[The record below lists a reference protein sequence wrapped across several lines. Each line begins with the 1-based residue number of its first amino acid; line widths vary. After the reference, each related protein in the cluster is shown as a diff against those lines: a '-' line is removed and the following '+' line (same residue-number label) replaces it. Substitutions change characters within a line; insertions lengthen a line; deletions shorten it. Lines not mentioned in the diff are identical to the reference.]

1 MHEFTLPIGPQH
13 PALAEPIHF
22 RLKVDGESVVDAEM
36 HLGYN
41 HRGIEKALE
50 GRQWFKGV
58 FLSGRICGICS
69 QSHTACYSQGIERL
83 AGVQIPDRGRYARTI
98 FAELERLHSH
108 MLLMAVAGHTIGFDT
123 AFHYIMR
130 DREYVLQ
137 IMELLSGK
145 RVQHDFNTIGG
156 VRGDISEDQFPKVQA
171 NLDKIDERAR
181 HYMKVF
187 TKDRGIRKR
196 LKGVGRLSAK
206 DAEEFGVLGPIA
218 RASGLKSDIRTSGYS
233 AYGEIAF
240 KPVVGSEGDCLERM
254 AVRIKELEASVKIIR
269 DCLSSLPKG
278 DAKAKLPLVLNV
290 EKGKEGTSRIEAPRG
305 ELIYYIKANGLMPER
320 VKVRTPT
327 FANFSC
333 VGKILQGTQVADAPI
348 TIATLD
354 PCIACC
360 DRITVVD
367 VNTGKSRVVDHHEL
381 DHMFNR
387 EHEHNN
393 LKVAKPPSFQ
403 NREHRHD

>member
-13 PALAEPIHF
+13 PALAEPMHF
-22 RLKVDGESVVDAEM
+22 RLKVDGESVVGAEM

-50 GRQWFKGV
+50 GRQWFKGI

-69 QSHTACYSQGIERL
+69 QSHTACYSQGIEKL
-83 AGVQIPDRGRYARTI
+83 AGVAVPDRGRYVRTI

-108 MLLMAVAGHTIGFDT
+108 MLIMAVAGHTIGFDT

-130 DREYVLQ
+130 DREYVLG

-145 RVQHDFNTIGG
+145 RVQHDFNTVGG
-156 VRGDISEDQFPKVQA
+156 VRWDISEDQFLKVQG
-171 NLDKIDERAR
+171 NLDRIDSRAK

-196 LKGVGRLSAK
+196 LKGIGRLSAK
-206 DAEEFGVLGPIA
+206 DAEELGVLGPIA
-218 RASGLKSDIRTSGYS
+218 RASGLKSDLRTSGYS
-233 AYGEIAF
+233 AYGEIGF
-240 KPVVGSEGDCLERM
+240 KPIVGSEGDCLERM
-254 AVRIKELEASVKIIR
+254 VVRIRELQASVKIIR

-305 ELIYYIKANGLMPER
+305 ELIYYIKSNGLTPER
-320 VKVRTPT
+320 VKIRTPT

-333 VGKILQGTQVADAPI
+333 VGKILEGTQVADAPI

-360 DRITVVD
+360 DRMTLAD
-367 VNTGKSRVVDHHEL
+367 VNTGTERVVDHHEL
-381 DHMFNR
+381 DHLFGR
-387 EHEHNN
+387 EHH
-393 LKVAKPPSFQ
+393 
-403 NREHRHD
+403 H